1 MIGVDIAAQQKICAY
16 VEWTTAIRGRR
27 RDCALP
33 IQGRQ
38 GYAPPTRS
46 SVAYLLRLPR
56 PNRNKRIGRGPM
68 TQRLSRRTF
77 AVASVAALAA
87 PALVRSALAAD
98 EPLRLR
104 CSLDT
109 APSHLRNVS
118 MRDYL
123 GKVEAA
129 AGGKI
134 KTEMFESG
142 QLYPDLEVGK
152 ALIQG
157 QVEMAAP
164 GSWTITGIVSD
175 ADCFQLPV
183 LYGQPIDLIH
193 RVIDG
198 KPGQYLNAQ
207 IQQKLRSH
215 VLGPY
220 LDLGFQNWY
229 SANKPVASLAD
240 LKGMKIRN
248 SGGAGQAWRARF
260 LGAIPNTT
268 AWPNVPLAL
277 SQGTFDG
284 LVSSNESL
292 VSAKLWDAG
301 VKFALEDHQFTAEYI
316 PLLSQAFWT
325 KLSPDLQKLMTDI
338 WAQNIPAYRDNMAAA
353 QTKARATLEAHGVKF
368 TNPTAEQTAEAR
380 KLMMAEQEQLAKD
393 IKVAPEMVKL
403 IMAEVGSGS

>member
-1 MIGVDIAAQQKICAY
+1 
-16 VEWTTAIRGRR
+16 
-27 RDCALP
+27 
-33 IQGRQ
+33 
-38 GYAPPTRS
+38 
-46 SVAYLLRLPR
+46 
-56 PNRNKRIGRGPM
+56 M
-68 TQRLSRRTF
+68 TQRLSRRSF
-77 AVASVAALAA
+77 ALASVGAVMA
-87 PALVRSALAAD
+87 PALIRSARAAD

-118 MRDYL
+118 IRDYL

-129 AGGKI
+129 SGGKI

-198 KPGQYLNAQ
+198 KPGQYLNTQ

-215 VLGPY
+215 VVGPY

-229 SANKPVASLAD
+229 SANKPVARLDD

-292 VSAKLWDAG
+292 VSAKLWDSG
-301 VKFALEDHQFTAEYI
+301 VKYALEDHQFTAEYI
-316 PLLSQAFWT
+316 PLMSQVFWD
-325 KLSPDLQKLMTDI
+325 KLAPDQQKMITDL
-338 WAQNIPAYRDNMAAA
+338 WAQNIPAYRANMAAA
-353 QTKARATLEAHGVKF
+353 QTKARATLEEHGVKF
-368 TNPTAEQTAEAR
+368 SDPSAEENAAER
-380 KLMMAEQEQLAKD
+380 KRMMAEQDQVAKD
-393 IKVAPEMVKL
+393 IKITPEMVKL
-403 IMAEVGSGS
+403 IMAEAGSGS

>member
-1 MIGVDIAAQQKICAY
+1 
-16 VEWTTAIRGRR
+16 
-27 RDCALP
+27 
-33 IQGRQ
+33 
-38 GYAPPTRS
+38 
-46 SVAYLLRLPR
+46 
-56 PNRNKRIGRGPM
+56 M
-68 TQRLSRRTF
+68 TQRLSRRQF
-77 AVASVAALAA
+77 AFASIAAVAA
-87 PALVRSALAAD
+87 PALIRSARAD

-104 CSLDT
+104 LSLDT

-129 AGGKI
+129 AAGKI
-134 KTEMFESG
+134 KTEIFESG

-183 LYGQPIDLIH
+183 LYGQPLELIH

-198 KPGQYLNAQ
+198 KPGQYLNTQ

-215 VLGPY
+215 VVGPY

-229 SANKPVASLAD
+229 SSNKPIASLAD

-284 LVSSNESL
+284 LVSSSESL
-292 VSAKLWDAG
+292 VSAKLWDSG
-301 VKFALEDHQFTAEYI
+301 VKYALEDHQFIAEYI
-316 PLLSQAFWT
+316 PLVSQVFWD
-325 KLSPDLQKLMTDI
+325 KLAPDLQKTMTDI
-338 WAQNIPAYRDNMAAA
+338 WAQNIPTYRANMEAA
-353 QTKARATLEAHGVKF
+353 QIKARATLEQHGVKF
-368 TNPTAEQTAEAR
+368 ADPTAAQSAEER
-380 KLMMAEQEQLAKD
+380 KRMVVELDQMAKE
-393 IKVAPEMVKL
+393 IKVSPDMVKL
-403 IMAEVGSGS
+403 IVAETGSGS

>member
-1 MIGVDIAAQQKICAY
+1 
-16 VEWTTAIRGRR
+16 
-27 RDCALP
+27 
-33 IQGRQ
+33 
-38 GYAPPTRS
+38 
-46 SVAYLLRLPR
+46 
-56 PNRNKRIGRGPM
+56 M
-68 TQRLSRRTF
+68 TQRISRRDF
-77 AVASVAALAA
+77 AFVSAAALAA
-87 PALVRSALAAD
+87 PALIRPARAD
-98 EPLRLR
+98 DPLRLR

-118 MRDYL
+118 MKDYL

-129 AGGKI
+129 SNGKI
-134 KTEMFESG
+134 KTELFESG

-175 ADCFQLPV
+175 ADCFQLPA
-183 LYGQPIDLIH
+183 LYGQPIELIH
-193 RVIDG
+193 KVIDG
-198 KPGQYLNAQ
+198 KPGAYLNAE
-207 IQQKLRSH
+207 IQKKLRSH
-215 VLGPY
+215 VIGPY

-229 SANKPVASLAD
+229 SSNKPIASLAD

-292 VSAKLWDAG
+292 VSAKLWDSG
-301 VKFALEDHQFTAEYI
+301 VKYSLQDRQFVAEYI
-316 PLLSQAFWT
+316 PMTSQVFWD
-325 KLSPDLQKLMTDI
+325 KLSPDLQKMMTDI
-338 WAQNIPAYRDNMAAA
+338 WAQNVPTYRANMAAA
-353 QTKARATLEAHGVKF
+353 QTKARGILEEHGVKMAD
-368 TNPTAEQTAEAR
+368 PTAEQTAAAR
-380 KLMMAEQEQLAKD
+380 KQMLAEQDQLAKD
-393 IKVAPEMVKL
+393 IKVSPEMVKL

>member
-1 MIGVDIAAQQKICAY
+1 M
-16 VEWTTAIRGRR
+16 TT
-27 RDCALP
+27 
-33 IQGRQ
+33 
-38 GYAPPTRS
+38 
-46 SVAYLLRLPR
+46 
-56 PNRNKRIGRGPM
+56 
-68 TQRLSRRTF
+68 RLSRRRF
-77 AVASVAALAA
+77 ALASVAAIAA
-87 PALVRSALAAD
+87 PAFVRSARAD
-98 EPLRLR
+98 EPMRLRL
-104 CSLDT
+104 SLDT

-118 MRDYL
+118 LKDYL
-123 GKVEAA
+123 GKIEAES
-129 AGGKI
+129 GGKI
-134 KTEMFESG
+134 KTELFESG

-175 ADCFQLPV
+175 ADCFQLPA
-183 LYGQPIDLIH
+183 LYGQPIELIH
-193 RVIDG
+193 KVIDG
-198 KPGQYLNAQ
+198 KAGQYLNGQ

-215 VLGPY
+215 VIGPY

-229 SANKPVASLAD
+229 SSNKPVANLAD

-292 VSAKLWDAG
+292 VSAKLWDSG
-301 VKFALEDHQFTAEYI
+301 VKYALADRQFTAEYI
-316 PLLSQAFWT
+316 PLMSQVFWD
-325 KLSPDLQKLMTDI
+325 KLSPDLQKIMTDM
-338 WAQNIPAYRDNMAAA
+338 WAQNIPAYRANMAAA
-353 QTKARATLEAHGVKF
+353 QTKARATLEEHGIKF
-368 TNPTAEQTAEAR
+368 ADPSPEQTAQAR
-380 KLMMAEQEQLAKD
+380 KLMLVEQDQVAKD

>member
-1 MIGVDIAAQQKICAY
+1 M
-16 VEWTTAIRGRR
+16 TT
-27 RDCALP
+27 
-33 IQGRQ
+33 
-38 GYAPPTRS
+38 
-46 SVAYLLRLPR
+46 
-56 PNRNKRIGRGPM
+56 
-68 TQRLSRRTF
+68 RLSRRRF
-77 AVASVAALAA
+77 ALASVAAIAA
-87 PALVRSALAAD
+87 PAFVRSARAD
-98 EPLRLR
+98 EPMRLRL
-104 CSLDT
+104 SLDT

-118 MRDYL
+118 MKDYL

-129 AGGKI
+129 SNGKI
-134 KTEMFESG
+134 KTEIFESG

-198 KPGQYLNAQ
+198 KPGQYLNTQ

-229 SANKPVASLAD
+229 SANKPLADLAD

-292 VSAKLWDAG
+292 VSAKLWDSG
-301 VKFALEDHQFTAEYI
+301 VKFALEDHQFIAEYI
-316 PLLSQAFWT
+316 PLVSQVFWD
-325 KLSPDLQKLMTDI
+325 KLSSDQQTMMTEV
-338 WAQNIPAYRDNMAAA
+338 WAQNIPTYRANMAAA
-353 QTKARATLEAHGVKF
+353 QTRARATLEAHGIKF
-368 TNPTAEQTAEAR
+368 SDPTAEQSAAER
-380 KLMMAEQEQLAKD
+380 KRMVAEQDQMAKE
-393 IKVAPEMVKL
+393 IKVSPDMVKL
-403 IMAEVGSGS
+403 IMAEASSGS

>member
-1 MIGVDIAAQQKICAY
+1 MIKHLTRRSFAIA
-16 VEWTTAIRGRR
+16 
-27 RDCALP
+27 
-33 IQGRQ
+33 
-38 GYAPPTRS
+38 S
-46 SVAYLLRLPR
+46 
-56 PNRNKRIGRGPM
+56 
-68 TQRLSRRTF
+68 
-77 AVASVAALAA
+77 AAAFAA
-87 PALVRSALAAD
+87 PALARIARAD

-104 CSLDT
+104 LSLDT

-118 MRDYL
+118 LRDYL

-129 AGGKI
+129 SGGRI
-134 KTEMFESG
+134 KSEIFESG

-175 ADCFQLPV
+175 ADFFQLPV
-183 LYGQPIDLIH
+183 LYGRSMDDIH
-193 RVIDG
+193 RIIDG
-198 KPGQYLNAQ
+198 KPGQLLNGQ

-229 SANKPVASLAD
+229 SANKPIATLED

-268 AWPNVPLAL
+268 AWPNVPLSL

-301 VKFALEDHQFTAEYI
+301 VKFALEDHQFIAEYI
-316 PLLSQAFWT
+316 PLVNQAFWE
-325 KLSPDLQKLMTDI
+325 KLGPDLQKLMTDT
-338 WAQNIPAYRDNMAAA
+338 WAQNVAAYRDNMAGA
-353 QTKARATLEAHGVKF
+353 QLRARKTLEEHGIKF
-368 TNPTAEQTAEAR
+368 ADPTAEQIAAER
-380 KLMMAEQEQLAKD
+380 KRMMAEQDQVAKE
-393 IKVAPEMVKL
+393 IKISPEMVQAL
-403 IMAEVGSGS
+403 MATVGSAS

>member
-1 MIGVDIAAQQKICAY
+1 
-16 VEWTTAIRGRR
+16 
-27 RDCALP
+27 
-33 IQGRQ
+33 
-38 GYAPPTRS
+38 
-46 SVAYLLRLPR
+46 
-56 PNRNKRIGRGPM
+56 M
-68 TQRLSRRTF
+68 TPRLSRRHF
-77 AVASVAALAA
+77 ALASVAAIAT
-87 PALVRSALAAD
+87 PAFVRSARAD
-98 EPLRLR
+98 EPMRLRL
-104 CSLDT
+104 SLDT

-118 MRDYL
+118 MKDYL

-129 AGGKI
+129 SNGKI
-134 KTEMFESG
+134 KTEIFESG

-198 KPGQYLNAQ
+198 KPGQYLNAH

-229 SANKPVASLAD
+229 SANKPIAGLAD

-292 VSAKLWDAG
+292 VSAKLWDSG
-301 VKFALEDHQFTAEYI
+301 VKFALEDHQFIAEYI
-316 PLLSQAFWT
+316 PLLSQVFWD
-325 KLSPDLQKLMTDI
+325 KLSPDQQKMMTEV
-338 WAQNIPAYRDNMAAA
+338 WAQNVPTYRANMAAA
-353 QTKARATLEAHGVKF
+353 QTKARATLEAHGIKF
-368 TNPTAEQTAEAR
+368 SDPTPEQSAAERKRMVAEQDQ
-380 KLMMAEQEQLAKD
+380 MAKE
-393 IKVAPEMVKL
+393 IKVSPEMVKL
-403 IMAEVGSGS
+403 IMAEASSGS

>member
-1 MIGVDIAAQQKICAY
+1 M
-16 VEWTTAIRGRR
+16 TLRLTR
-27 RDCALP
+27 RD
-33 IQGRQ
+33 
-38 GYAPPTRS
+38 
-46 SVAYLLRLPR
+46 
-56 PNRNKRIGRGPM
+56 
-68 TQRLSRRTF
+68 F
-77 AVASVAALAA
+77 AFASMAALAA
-87 PALVRSALAAD
+87 PALIRSARAD

-118 MRDYL
+118 VRDFL

-134 KTEMFESG
+134 KTELFESG

-175 ADCFQLPV
+175 ADCFQLPA
-183 LYGQPIDLIH
+183 LYGQPIELIH

-198 KPGQYLNAQ
+198 KPGQYLNTQ

-215 VLGPY
+215 VVGPY

-229 SANKPVASLAD
+229 SANKPVTSLAD

-284 LVSSNESL
+284 SQMF
-292 VSAKLWDAG
+292 WD
-301 VKFALEDHQFTAEYI
+301 
-316 PLLSQAFWT
+316 
-325 KLSPDLQKLMTDI
+325 KLSPDLQKIVTDV
-338 WAQNIPAYRDNMAAA
+338 WAQNIPAYRTNMAAA
-353 QTKARATLEAHGVKF
+353 QTKARAMLEEHGVKF
-368 TNPTAEQTAEAR
+368 TDPTEEQTATAR
-380 KLMMAEQEQLAKD
+380 KSMLPEQDQLSKD
-393 IKVAPEMVKL
+393 IKVSPELVKL

>member
-1 MIGVDIAAQQKICAY
+1 
-16 VEWTTAIRGRR
+16 
-27 RDCALP
+27 
-33 IQGRQ
+33 
-38 GYAPPTRS
+38 
-46 SVAYLLRLPR
+46 
-56 PNRNKRIGRGPM
+56 M
-68 TQRLSRRTF
+68 TQRLSRRSF
-77 AVASVAALAA
+77 AFASAAAIAA
-87 PALVRSALAAD
+87 PALVRSARAAD

-104 CSLDT
+104 LSLDT

-123 GKVEAA
+123 GKVEAGS
-129 AGGKI
+129 GGKI

-142 QLYPDLEVGK
+142 QLFPDLEVGK

-183 LYGQPIDLIH
+183 LYGQPIYLIH

-198 KPGQYLNAQ
+198 KPGQYLNGQ

-229 SANKPVASLAD
+229 SANKPIAALAD

-292 VSAKLWDAG
+292 VSAKLWDSG
-301 VKFALEDHQFTAEYI
+301 VKYALEDHQFTAEYI
-316 PLLSQAFWT
+316 PLLSQVFWDR
-325 KLSPDLQKLMTDI
+325 LAPEQQQMMTEL
-338 WAQNIPAYRDNMAAA
+338 WAQNIPTYRANMAAA
-353 QTKARATLEAHGVKF
+353 QTMARTTLEQHGIKF
-368 TNPTAEQTAEAR
+368 SDPSAEQSAAER
-380 KLMMAEQEQLAKD
+380 KRMMAEQDQVAKD
-393 IKVAPEMVKL
+393 IKVSPEMVKL
-403 IMAEVGSGS
+403 IMAEAGSGS

>member
-1 MIGVDIAAQQKICAY
+1 
-16 VEWTTAIRGRR
+16 
-27 RDCALP
+27 
-33 IQGRQ
+33 
-38 GYAPPTRS
+38 
-46 SVAYLLRLPR
+46 
-56 PNRNKRIGRGPM
+56 M

-77 AVASVAALAA
+77 ALASVAAIAA
-87 PALVRSALAAD
+87 PAIIRSARAD

-104 CSLDT
+104 LSLDT

-118 MRDYL
+118 LKDYL
-123 GKVEAA
+123 GKIEAES
-129 AGGKI
+129 GGKI
-134 KTEMFESG
+134 KVEIFESG

-183 LYGQPIDLIH
+183 FYGQPIELIH
-193 RVIDG
+193 RIIDG
-198 KPGQYLNAQ
+198 KPGAYLNTE

-229 SANKPVASLAD
+229 TTSKPIATLAD
-240 LKGMKIRN
+240 LKGLKIRN

-284 LVSSNESL
+284 FVSSNESL
-292 VSAKLWDAG
+292 VSAKLWDSG

-316 PLLSQAFWT
+316 PLFSQVFWD
-325 KLSPDLQKLMTDI
+325 KLSPDQQKMMTDL
-338 WAQNIPAYRDNMAAA
+338 WAQNIPTYRANMAAA
-353 QTKARATLEAHGVKF
+353 QTKARTTLEEHGVKF
-368 TNPTAEQTAEAR
+368 VDPTAEQNAAER
-380 KLMMAEQEQLAKD
+380 KRMMAEQDEVAKE
-393 IKVAPEMVKL
+393 IKISPEMVKL
-403 IMAEVGSGS
+403 IMADVGASA